1 MRYRAPQR
9 TAVLIKL
16 LGKHLLQVKIATL
29 DFHWRT
35 IFVVYIHLEISEYK
49 TGASFTKW
57 LGWRKMRQL
66 ERNRGVVKR
75 QQKHLAHRRLKA
87 STKDGGSVTSV
98 CAGGQ
103 NCRAKI
109 AEPKFQSQN
118 FKAQYFGAQGWIFC
132 QCWSLF
138 SCSRPPHLPWYRLTW
153 VLGLIWASG

>member
-75 QQKHLAHRRLKA
+75 QQEYLADRRLKA
-87 STKDGGSVTSV
+87 STKDGGSVISV
-98 CAGGQ
+98 SAGGQ
-103 NCRAKI
+103 NCRAKS
-109 AEPKFQSQN
+109 ARQTFQSQN
-118 FKAQYFGAQGWIFC
+118 FRANILRAKILKPNILEPKDGDSAGAGP
-132 QCWSLF
+132 F
-138 SCSRPPHLPWYRLTW
+138 SHAAALLTCP
-153 VLGLIWASG
+153 GTD